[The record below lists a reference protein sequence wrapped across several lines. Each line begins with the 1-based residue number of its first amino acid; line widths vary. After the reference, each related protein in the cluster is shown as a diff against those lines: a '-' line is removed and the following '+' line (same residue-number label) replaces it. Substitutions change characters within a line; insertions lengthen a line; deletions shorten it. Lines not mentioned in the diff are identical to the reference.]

1 MAFDDLKA
9 ISVNGEVTYQ
19 SIALDAENDP
29 VQIPVSMQA
38 TSKVVNEKR
47 KRNATASRLYR

>member
-19 SIALDAENDP
+19 TMALDAENDP
-29 VQIPVSMQA
+29 IQIFVANGERKSGVEILKLLRNWN
-38 TSKVVNEKR
+38 SKYDN
-47 KRNATASRLYR
+47 